1 MMQNCKITLLVILN
15 SIIEKIRMQYNGSNL
30 LLDSFVSIIKRN
42 IINKRNKQKL
52 QHVPYNFNFS

>member
-1 MMQNCKITLLVILN
+1 MQNCKITLLVILN